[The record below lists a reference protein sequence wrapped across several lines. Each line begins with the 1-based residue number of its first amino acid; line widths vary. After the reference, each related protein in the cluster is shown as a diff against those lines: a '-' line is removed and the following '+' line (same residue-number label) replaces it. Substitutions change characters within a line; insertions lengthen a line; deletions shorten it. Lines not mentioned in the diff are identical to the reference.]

1 MLTVN
6 NPKNFDWSSMSLHDC
21 AKGNALDAYF
31 TLKLFHICEEKL
43 QEYGMLGLYENLM
56 APATKIFKDMEYKG
70 LDVSQSK
77 LKEVGEE
84 LSEKNEDHA
93 ECLYI
98 FKQVNNDDNLSSNN
112 DLIEI
117 LYTRDEGFN
126 LYPPDKTAKG
136 SPSVSAPTMKLLLEY
151 IENELRT
158 RE

>member
-56 APATKIFKDMEYKG
+56 APATEAFKDMEYAG
-70 LDVSQSK
+70 LDVSQER
-77 LKEVGEE
+77 LKMVGKE
-84 LSEKNEDHA
+84 LFEKNVDQA
-93 ECLYI
+93 DSLYA
-98 FKQVNNDDNLSSNN
+98 FKQVNKEDNLSSNN
-112 DLIEI
+112 HLIEV
-117 LYTRDEGFN
+117 LYTREGGFN
-126 LYPPDKTAKG
+126 HYPPDKTAKG
-136 SPSVSAPTMKLLLEY
+136 SPSVSAPTLKLLLEQ